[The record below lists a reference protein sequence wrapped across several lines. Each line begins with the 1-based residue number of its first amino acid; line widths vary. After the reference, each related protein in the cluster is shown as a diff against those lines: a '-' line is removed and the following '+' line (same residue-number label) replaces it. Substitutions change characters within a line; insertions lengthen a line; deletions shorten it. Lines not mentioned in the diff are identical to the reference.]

1 MARAWSSVRPSLF
14 PILLLLLL
22 YHEVSGSGPRK
33 RRRHLTPADEFTSH
47 SVIHPRVF
55 HARSKR
61 EIKTTLSDVIASRG
75 RHLDHLTV
83 TFEDED
89 EREFVLDL
97 QLNRQL
103 IPENYFQRTHKQV
116 GTFWQFSFLFLI
128 LSNLLL
134 FLQQI

>member
-1 MARAWSSVRPSLF
+1 MARAWSSIRPSLF

-22 YHEVSGSGPRK
+22 YHEISGSGPRK
-33 RRRHLTPADEFTSH
+33 RRRHLSPAEEFSSH
-47 SVIHPRVF
+47 SVIYPRVF

-61 EIKTTLSDVIASRG
+61 QIATTRSDDVASLG

-103 IPENYFQRTHKQV
+103 IPENYFQKTHKQV
-116 GTFWQFSFLFLI
+116 GLSKQF
-128 LSNLLL
+128 LLMTES
-134 FLQQI
+134 